1 MGGSSSEIQM
11 KIKYVGK
18 KDFAVDS
25 VTGSGKCWN
34 GAGDIQSV
42 TDEQGIKLLKHPDE
56 FAEVNADHSADGMA
70 GDYADMTK
78 DGLRDLCDE
87 LKLEYSSRYNKAALI
102 GLVEAYYAN
111 QAKEETKQPV
121 QLQIEDAPAETAPA
135 EYAPAEPAAEQ
146 AAAEEPAKAE

>member
-1 MGGSSSEIQM
+1 M
-11 KIKYVGK
+11 
-18 KDFAVDS
+18 
-25 VTGSGKCWN
+25 T
-34 GAGDIQSV
+34 
-42 TDEQGIKLLKHPDE
+42 
-56 FAEVNADHSADGMA
+56 

-102 GLVEAYYAN
+102 GLAEAYYAN